1 MRNGIRPLDRLL
13 GLGEVHERVVATGGV
28 LGPSGR
34 DVDDGQGAAEL
45 ASGARTAVG
54 DGVGLDVAGQAVQ
67 FVAGLPDRDG
77 VAQQLARGPGRHG
90 SPGPGGVPR
99 LFEVPVH
106 RGRAHPLQLQEREPV
121 IVGELAMRAQHRQP
135 RRQHRL
141 QILRARQIHH
151 QPHPHQQV
159 ARLL

>member
-1 MRNGIRPLDRLL
+1 M
-13 GLGEVHERVVATGGV
+13 
-28 LGPSGR
+28 
-34 DVDDGQGAAEL
+34 
-45 ASGARTAVG
+45 G

>member
-1 MRNGIRPLDRLL
+1 MRNGIRPSIVSSALEKFTNALL
-13 GLGEVHERVVATGGV
+13 RQEAFSVHPVAMSTTV
-28 LGPSGR
+28 R
-34 DVDDGQGAAEL
+34 
-45 ASGARTAVG
+45 ARTAVG

>member
-1 MRNGIRPLDRLL
+1 MRNGIRPSIVSSALEKFTNALL
-13 GLGEVHERVVATGGV
+13 RQEAFSVHPVAMSTTVRVRQNS
-28 LGPSGR
+28 P
-34 DVDDGQGAAEL
+34 
-45 ASGARTAVG
+45 GARTAVG